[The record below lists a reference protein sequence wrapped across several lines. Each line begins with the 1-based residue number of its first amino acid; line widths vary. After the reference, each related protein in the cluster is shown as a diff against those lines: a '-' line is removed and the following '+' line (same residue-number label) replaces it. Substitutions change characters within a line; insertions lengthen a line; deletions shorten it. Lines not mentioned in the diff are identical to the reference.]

1 MGPWAAKQDAQ
12 VLSRCV
18 LHFTSL
24 LLWGELSKARSKPRI
39 GRVQQLLLLWLF
51 SPGVPVE

>member
-24 LLWGELSKARSKPRI
+24 ILWGELSKAR
-39 GRVQQLLLLWLF
+39 VQTQNWKGPAAAAFMALF
-51 SPGVPVE
+51 T